1 MARDI
6 CRVCHK
12 PIHPERLLALPNTK
26 VCSKKCSKERTRQL
40 GLRAAKE
47 RREAL
52 KREHSKD

>member
-1 MARDI
+1 MARDF
-6 CRVCHK
+6 CLVCHK

-40 GLRAAKE
+40 QRRGAKK

-52 KREHSKD
+52 KKEHS